1 MISENYSTKSPL
13 RYKSEIVHSLKTYRQ
28 FNTIKGNTTHGRHHG
43 SEMMCYNKSLYKQL
57 CFYIQVLM
65 IVDHSVIRS
74 DTVKS
79 QTTSSTTP
87 ILQVNT
93 ICESYNWGHYQ
104 IKEITQ
110 SVFYIQIT
118 LFVISL
124 WKSQIVC
131 IHFPC
136 GQTFGFSCMLSKSY
150 TSVKQES

>member
-13 RYKSEIVHSLKTYRQ
+13 RYKSEIVHSLRTYRQ

-65 IVDHSVIRS
+65 IVDHSVIRR
-74 DTVKS
+74 DIVKS
-79 QTTSSTTP
+79 QPTSSTTP

-104 IKEITQ
+104 IKEINK
-110 SVFYIQIT
+110 VFFTFKSLYL
-118 LFVISL
+118 LFHCENL
-124 WKSQIVC
+124 
-131 IHFPC
+131 
-136 GQTFGFSCMLSKSY
+136 KSY
-150 TSVKQES
+150 AYIFRVVSDLWIQLYVV